1 MSVPAGKRKEN
12 ELEALVRA
20 KKLAAYTTKIMA
32 NPKKFNPKYSD
43 VLGDKIVDAAHEIYL
58 NTKRGNEI
66 RVIKTTNS
74 EPFFD
79 DIAWKARKELQKQAL
94 YECDRLLMYIEMA
107 RSVYVDGD
115 EKGHAPRINYAAW
128 GKMAAET
135 KSLIKSWVAA
145 DISRLARGRKKM
157 EALNQVRSG
166 SP

>member
-1 MSVPAGKRKEN
+1 MTVPAGKRKEN
-12 ELEALVRA
+12 ELEAEIRA

-58 NTKRGNEI
+58 NTKRGNEV
-66 RVIKTTNS
+66 RVIKTANS
-74 EPFFD
+74 VPFFD
-79 DIAWKARKELQKQAL
+79 DIAWGARKEFQKQAL

-107 RSVYVDGD
+107 RNVYTDGD

-128 GKMAAET
+128 GRMAAEA
-135 KSLIKSWVAA
+135 KKLIKSWAVS
-145 DISRLARGRKKM
+145 DINRLTRERKKM
-157 EALNQVRSG
+157 AVLDHVRSG